1 MAGPKCPDC
10 GGVLKS
16 DPVFT
21 LVCQGCSL
29 ECIPYECKK
38 CGTIIKWDDPDEGIT
53 DPKGFIDVACEG
65 CRDAIVL
72 CSDCGSDKFKKSGDL
87 WIECKDCGSA
97 FEEWFVKEFHS
108 ESVEWEEWKVKNKF
122 RQSKSENLESPLDSS
137 MKKSIERLRTWESRS
152 WVGEKQKKLREIHH
166 ERMLKKIEEICKSCS
181 PSLPK
186 NVIEAASKIY
196 QMAEGKQI
204 VKGKRTLE
212 ILTAVVYMACKQCDV
227 IRSLEEIL
235 RHSCK
240 EKEISKKLKL
250 VSRYYRLLV
259 MELGSS

>member
-29 ECIPYECKK
+29 VCLPIECEK

-65 CRDAIVL
+65 CRDAIVQ
-72 CSDCGSDKFKKSGDL
+72 CQDCGSDKFKKSGDL

-122 RQSKSENLESPLDSS
+122 RQSKSKNRESPLDSS
-137 MKKSIERLRTWESRS
+137 TKKSIERLRTWESRS
-152 WVGEKQKKLREIHH
+152 RVGEKQKKLSEIHH

-196 QMAEGKQI
+196 QRAEGKQI

-240 EKEISKKLKL
+240 AREIPKKLKL
-250 VSRYYRLLV
+250 VARYYRFLV
-259 MELGSS
+259 RGLGSS

>member
-29 ECIPYECKK
+29 VCLPIECEK

-122 RQSKSENLESPLDSS
+122 RQSKSKNRESPLDSS
-137 MKKSIERLRTWESRS
+137 MKKSIERLRTWESRPR
-152 WVGEKQKKLREIHH
+152 VGEKQKKLREIHH

-240 EKEISKKLKL
+240 AKEIPKKLKL
-250 VSRYYRLLV
+250 VARYYRFLV
-259 MELGSS
+259 RELGSS

>member
-10 GGVLKS
+10 GGVLKL

-21 LVCQGCSL
+21 LVCQGCSS
-29 ECIPYECKK
+29 ECTPIECKK
-38 CGTIIKWDDPDEGIT
+38 CGNIIQWYDPDEGIT
-53 DPKGFIDVACEG
+53 ESTCEG
-65 CRDAIVL
+65 C
-72 CSDCGSDKFKKSGDL
+72 SDVGVRCPNCNGDEFKKSGNL
-87 WIECKDCGSA
+87 VIECEDCGVG
-97 FEEWFVKEFHS
+97 FEEGFVKEFHS

-137 MKKSIERLRTWESRS
+137 MKKSIERLRTWESRPR
-152 WVGEKQKKLREIHH
+152 VGEKQKKLREIHH
-166 ERMLKKIEEICKSCS
+166 ELMLKKIEEICKSCS

-186 NVIEAASKIY
+186 NVIQTASKIY
-196 QMAEGKQI
+196 QRAEDKQI
-204 VKGKRTLE
+204 LKRKRTLE
-212 ILTAVVYMACKQCDV
+212 ILTAVVYMACRQCDV

-240 EKEISKKLKL
+240 AKEMSKKIKL
-250 VSRYYRLLV
+250 ISRYYRLLV